1 MRVFPHTS
9 YLVRFLKLGYAEESS
24 VEVIFRNT
32 FSPPRELNGTAVP
45 IWLRNKVAFKY
56 TRDPSRK
63 DEYIAS
69 VQLHT
74 CPELNGTSFPML
86 RPKQMVYSFDKREY
100 LI

>member
-74 CPELNGTSFPML
+74 SRTQWNFLSNATAKANGVLF
-86 RPKQMVYSFDKREY
+86 R
-100 LI
+100 